1 MNCLQHLSGT
11 DSERERAGFPVI
23 LSQDSFL
30 ADVPGWLGRGVGAA
44 ALVHW
49 HLYLFLYWFLHAAY
63 SSLERSHLNSLKSK
77 NWLLQC
83 QVSNSAAQLTA
94 LESPCQ
100 RQKIQ
105 HSSADFVLPP
115 YGPSSILLL
124 QSLQAFTCFWPKIL
138 LLIWEL
144 LGN

>member
-1 MNCLQHLSGT
+1 MWWIAYSTSLVLLQ
-11 DSERERAGFPVI
+11 RE
-23 LSQDSFL
+23 SKFL
-30 ADVPGWLGRGVGAA
+30 HHPLPGLLFGRCTWLGCGAGVA

-49 HLYLFLYWFLHAAY
+49 HLYLFHYWFLHATC
-63 SSLERSHLNSLKSK
+63 SSLETSHLNSLKSK

-94 LESPCQ
+94 LESPYQ

-138 LLIWEL
+138 LLIWKL